1 MTAEGLQLM
10 IGRDNMELYVLMR
23 THVVEYE
30 VVTEVLGVYDIDHIK
45 EAIITAESIY
55 NHYEIWIDD
64 FDLNGMDI
72 YR

>member
-1 MTAEGLQLM
+1 M

-23 THVVEYE
+23 THIVEYE